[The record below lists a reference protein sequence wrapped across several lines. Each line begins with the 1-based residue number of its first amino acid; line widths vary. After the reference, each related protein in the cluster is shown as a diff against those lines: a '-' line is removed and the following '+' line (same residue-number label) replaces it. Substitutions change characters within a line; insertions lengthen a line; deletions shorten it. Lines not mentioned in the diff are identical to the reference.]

1 MLTARIA
8 GHPLTTLGPRARHS
22 RITVEY
28 GPHGSERSSWEMDT
42 RFNHPLM
49 RGNALV
55 EIYDGGFCIW
65 CGTLVEPGA
74 DGQYSARGIWHQA
87 EGLYPM
93 DGGDNLTTN
102 IDVALYHSIITRG
115 ELDWSQ
121 PMSISN
127 VEWASEPSEMK
138 LSDLFDRYAAEN
150 ALRWWVTPAREIRF
164 GADPT
169 TPQWLVPHAVAGRG
183 LAPAEDEFYTH
194 LTGRYLDSATNT
206 YKPVTVGSTEAAD
219 VFGRR
224 KVLVDLTDL
233 GPTDAARGSSVLQ
246 GMLLKSGARMGYG
259 EGLEVALGQIT
270 TTGGTAAALNQITS
284 LLMVR
289 LAGVVDTSRPHLLR
303 SYTDI
308 VLETVKYT
316 DGSRT
321 ITATPFG
328 YAARTAGDAW
338 ELVMEDD

>member
-1 MLTARIA
+1 MLTARIN
-8 GHPLTTLGPRARHS
+8 GHSLSTLGPRARHG

-28 GPHGSERSSWEMDT
+28 GPHGSERASWEMDT
-42 RFNHPLM
+42 RFSHPLV

-55 EIYDGGFCIW
+55 EIYDGGFITW

-74 DGQYSARGIWHQA
+74 DGQYAARGIWHQA

-93 DGGDNLTTN
+93 DGSDNLTTN
-102 IDVALYHSIITRG
+102 IDVALFHSIITRG

-121 PMSISN
+121 PVSISN

-150 ALRWWVTPAREIRF
+150 ALRWWVTPNREIRF

-169 TPQWLVPHAVAGRG
+169 TPQWLIPHAVAGRG

-194 LTGRYLDSATNT
+194 LRGRYLDSATNI
-206 YKPVTVGSTEAAD
+206 YKPVTVGSSEAANA
-219 VFGRR
+219 FGRR
-224 KVLVDLTDL
+224 TVLVDLSDL
-233 GPTDAARGSSVLQ
+233 GPTDATRGSSVLQ

-259 EGLEVALGQIT
+259 EGLELGLGQIT
-270 TTGGTAAALNQITS
+270 TTGGRAAALKQITS
-284 LLMVR
+284 LQMAR
-289 LAGVVDTSRPHLLR
+289 LAGTVDTSRAYLLR
-303 SYTDI
+303 GYTDI
-308 VLETVKYT
+308 VFETVKYT
-316 DGSRT
+316 DGART